1 MATEVYVKGF
11 SEAQYRNSIKKDK
24 EINEKII
31 VDAYT
36 ESMETISQFK
46 ADEIYIKSVLMT
58 DEDKDCYRRYKR
70 IEGKQKLTKTEDIDL
85 REERSQ
91 IYEKI
96 KYMFKKLTKLIVPKD
111 DAEIKVPIQDLLIQ
125 EQALHKATEIRLTK
139 AVKMISIKKGENKVL
154 GKQIIRL
161 KNKIVQQKRIIQNYE
176 YEKSDT
182 EDEKSDAEDEKSDT
196 EDEKS
201 DAEDEKSDAE
211 DEKGDAEVEKGD
223 AEDEKGDAEDE
234 KGDAE
239 DEKGDAEVEKSDAED
254 EKSDSEDE
262 KSDVIDEKSDVIDEK
277 SDTED
282 EKSDVIDEKSDA
294 EVEKSDAEVEKGDV
308 VVEKSDAEVEKGD
321 VVVEKS
327 DAEVE
332 IIVKGNQRGLKRKSC
347 QIDNSV
353 GLSSVIQEPT
363 FESSLNIQEATFESS
378 PDIQETVEGKKFS
391 KIF

>member
-1 MATEVYVKGF
+1 MSIIKSIKFLATEVYVKGF

-182 EDEKSDAEDEKSDT
+182 EDEKSDAEDEKSDAEDEKSNA

-211 DEKGDAEVEKGD
+211 DEKSDAEVEKSDAEDGKSDAEVEKSNAEVEKSNREIEKSDAEVEKGD
-223 AEDEKGDAEDE
+223 AEDEKS
-234 KGDAE
+234 
-239 DEKGDAEVEKSDAED
+239 DAEVEKG
-254 EKSDSEDE
+254 
-262 KSDVIDEKSDVIDEK
+262 DVEF
-277 SDTED
+277 
-282 EKSDVIDEKSDA
+282 
-294 EVEKSDAEVEKGDV
+294 EKSDAEVEKGDV
-308 VVEKSDAEVEKGD
+308 VVEKSDT
-321 VVVEKS
+321 
-327 DAEVE
+327 EVE
-332 IIVKGNQRGLKRKSC
+332 IIVKGYQRGLKRKSC

-363 FESSLNIQEATFESS
+363 FESSPNIQEATFESSPDIQEATFESS